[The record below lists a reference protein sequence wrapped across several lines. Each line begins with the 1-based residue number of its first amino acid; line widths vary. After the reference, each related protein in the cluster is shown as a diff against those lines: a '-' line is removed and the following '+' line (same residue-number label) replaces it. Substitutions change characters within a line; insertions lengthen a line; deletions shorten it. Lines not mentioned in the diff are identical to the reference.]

1 MKKLL
6 RTLLLAAA
14 LTALLCVSALAA
26 DSAVSNVKGGI
37 LPLDDSGK
45 QITAEG
51 GKYTGAVQF
60 DLTATQGLTSGSQ
73 YLVLMLKG
81 DGENAVSTAEN
92 IYYINQKAAA
102 NGALAFTNAGG
113 DSIYPMDLVNGT
125 YSIYILGDGKTFVP
139 AKADAS
145 FTYDAGY
152 TLGDVNNDTE
162 ITVSDAVMV
171 LNHVA
176 KNIVLTRDYEVRP
189 GIFYNA
195 YDAANVAKSDEDI
208 TISDALRILN
218 YVAKN
223 ISSFD

>member
-26 DSAVSNVKGGI
+26 DSTVSNVKGGI

-60 DLTATQGLTSGSQ
+60 DLTATEGLTNGSQ
-73 YLVLMLKG
+73 YLVLMLK
-81 DGENAVSTAEN
+81 DAGENTVPTAEN

-102 NGALAFTNAGG
+102 ADGKLTFTNAGG
-113 DSIYPMDLVNGT
+113 DSVYPMDLVNGT
-125 YSIYILGDGKTFVP
+125 YSIYIVGEGKNFNA

-152 TLGDVNNDTE
+152 IKGDANGDGKVNIDDVT
-162 ITVSDAVMV
+162 AV
-171 LNHVA
+171 LNHVVENRFLTGTNFEA
-176 KNIVLTRDYEVRP
+176 ADVVKDDKINIDDVTKLLNFIVE
-189 GIFYNA
+189 N
-195 YDAANVAKSDEDI
+195 I
-208 TISDALRILN
+208 TTLD
-218 YVAKN
+218 
-223 ISSFD
+223 